1 MKVSVA
7 RPALKIT
14 MSNTRS
20 VTAADFSWRVIA
32 ARLRTSV
39 VKYMHVSGSKPNDDG
54 LVKEFASA
62 SLSAKTCMAL

>member
-20 VTAADFSWRVIA
+20 ATAGDFSWRVIA

-39 VKYMHVSGSKPNDDG
+39 VKYMHVSGSKPNDD